1 MTDIR
6 FLLDENMPHSLRD
19 QLLYH
24 EPDMEIHCIGGPTA
38 PPIGTLDPAILEW
51 LEQNQ
56 YLLVSRNRRTMPRH
70 LQEHLAKGRHVPGL
84 LLIRRQASIGALVR
98 DLLLI
103 WHASKLSDY
112 QDRIE
117 YLPLEND

>member
-19 QLLYH
+19 QLLHH
-24 EPDMEIHCIGGPTA
+24 EPDMDVRCIGDSIA
-38 PPIGTLDPAILEW
+38 PPIGTLDPVILEW
-51 LEQNQ
+51 LEENQ
-56 YLLVSRNRRTMPRH
+56 YLLVSRNRRTMPQH
-70 LQEHLAKGRHVPGL
+70 LKEHQAKGRHVPGL
-84 LLIRRQASIGALVR
+84 LLIRHQTTIGSLVR

-103 WHASKLSDY
+103 WHASNLNDY

-117 YLPLEND
+117 YLPLE